1 MRGHCLQLEKKGEDT
16 RAPQRASAV
25 HACPDIHPLV
35 WSDADAT
42 RVIVIEL

>member
-1 MRGHCLQLEKKGEDT
+1 
-16 RAPQRASAV
+16 V

-35 WSDADAT
+35 WSDADADADADAK

>member
-1 MRGHCLQLEKKGEDT
+1 
-16 RAPQRASAV
+16 V

-35 WSDADAT
+35 WSEADADADAK